1 MKCRHCGQPLHL
13 PFLDLGSAPP
23 SNAYL
28 SEAALCAPETWFP
41 LRVLVCTHCWLVQ
54 TEDHAGREAL
64 FTHDYAYFSSFST
77 SWLAH
82 AKAYVQAMQ
91 QRLGL
96 GADSCVVEVAS
107 NDGYLLQYV
116 QQAGIPCYGIEPTA
130 STAKAARA
138 LGLTVVE
145 RFFGVALADELA
157 GAGRQADL
165 IAANNVLAHVPD
177 INDFVAGFASLLK
190 PQGVATFEF
199 PHLLRMVQGC
209 QFDTAYHE
217 HYSYL
222 SLTAVQRIFAA
233 NGLVVIDVQE
243 LPTQGGS
250 LRVLAARADATAHP
264 QSTLDGAARVSQ
276 LLATEA
282 AAGLLG
288 EEFYNDFQPQASRIK
303 CELLSFLLQCQ
314 TEGLSVG
321 AYGAAAK
328 GNTLLNFAGV
338 RPDLLPYVADRNPAK
353 QGQCL
358 PGSRIPI
365 VDEAHLRAHQPDRV
379 LILPW
384 NLRDEV
390 ATQLDYLHRWG
401 GSLLWPC
408 PGWRSLDE
416 QARTNS
422 AVPPIYH
429 RS

>member
-1 MKCRHCGQPLHL
+1 MKCRHCGEPLHL

-28 SEAALCAPETWFP
+28 SEAALHAPETWFP
-41 LRVLVCTHCWLVQ
+41 LRVLVCAHCWLVQ

-64 FTHDYAYFSSFST
+64 FTHDYAYFSSFSS

-96 GADSCVVEVAS
+96 AADSCVVEVAS

-138 LGLTVVE
+138 LGLTVIE

-157 GAGRQADL
+157 RAGRQADL

-177 INDFVAGFASLLK
+177 INDFVAGFARLLK

-233 NGLVVIDVQE
+233 NGLVVIDVEE
-243 LPTQGGS
+243 LPTHGGS
-250 LRVLAARADATAHP
+250 LRVFAGRADAPQHP
-264 QSTLDGAARVSQ
+264 QAAPAGAERVQ
-276 LLATEA
+276 QMLATEA
-282 AAGLLG
+282 AAGMLA
-288 EEFYNDFQPQASRIK
+288 ESFYSGFQSQAMRIK
-303 CELLSFLLQCQ
+303 RELLSFLLQCQ
-314 TEGLSVG
+314 ARGLKVG

-338 RPDLLPYVADRNPAK
+338 RPDLLPYVVDKNPAK
-353 QGQCL
+353 QDQYL

-365 VDEAHLRAHQPDRV
+365 VDEARLRAHRPDRV

-390 ATQLDYLHRWG
+390 AAQLADVRSWG
-401 GSLLWPC
+401 G
-408 PGWRSLDE
+408 
-416 QARTNS
+416 QFVV
-422 AVPPIYH
+422 AVP
-429 RS
+429 RLEVF